1 MIKSFFCS
9 ILLLTFISTGHVA
22 ASENIASGDYKKD
35 FFQTFSYFA
44 RGSYLQFQQ
53 PQNILY
59 AGAAVPALW
68 FSFEEDD
75 RLSNLARSKKMPK
88 HIEITGELGV
98 LLNTPL
104 IPAGVYFWARH
115 KKNTHAMQ
123 FMMETL
129 ATSWL
134 ALAESGLLSFIQ
146 IHERPETS
154 ETDFWEE
161 AFRGNSSFP
170 SGHMIPYAALTF
182 KTFQFYGAAWTV
194 APLVLTV
201 WASQQRVMDGKHYVS
216 DVVGSFF
223 LAAFA
228 SEGVRAAAGYDSN
241 HPTYKWLFE
250 REFNLGII
258 RKDNAVGPLISL
270 RF

>member
-1 MIKSFFCS
+1 MSKIVLFV
-9 ILLLTFISTGHVA
+9 LLFVCGNLNANEKLAT
-22 ASENIASGDYKKD
+22 GDYKKD
-35 FFQTFSYFA
+35 FFQTFSYLA
-44 RGSYLQFQQ
+44 HGSYLQFQQ

-68 FSFEEDD
+68 FSFQEDD

-88 HIEITGELGV
+88 HIQVTGELGV
-98 LLNTPL
+98 FFNMPL
-104 IPAGVYFWARH
+104 VPAGVYFWARH
-115 KKNTHAMQ
+115 KENTHVMQ

-146 IHERPETS
+146 IHERPDLR

-182 KTFQFYGAAWTV
+182 KTLQFYGPAWTV

-228 SEGVRAAAGYDSN
+228 SEGVRAAAGYDNN

-258 RKDNAVGPLISL
+258 RRDNAIGPLISL
-270 RF
+270 KF